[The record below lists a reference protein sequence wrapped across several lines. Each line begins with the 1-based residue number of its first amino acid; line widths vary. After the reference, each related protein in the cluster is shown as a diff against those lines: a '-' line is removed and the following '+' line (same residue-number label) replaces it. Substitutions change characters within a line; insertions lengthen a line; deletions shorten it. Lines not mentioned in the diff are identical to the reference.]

1 MAKTRALSQ
10 DDIDSVFQKQ
20 KNKGSDDLSRKA
32 KPYDFRRPDRIAK
45 DQLRAVQMV
54 HENFA
59 RNLSSSLSAY
69 LRAYVGVTLVSVE
82 QLAFTEFTQPMASPT
97 FMVAL
102 GLKPLDGHAVLE
114 MSPSLVFPV
123 LEMLL
128 GGKGTNSEGLDRKVT
143 EIEQSILDDVLRIIL
158 HDLRAAWQAVT
169 PIEFSIDSHETEPS
183 LVQVLGP
190 GEAVVAIG
198 LEMHAGEAVGML
210 NLGIPSVIIK
220 MLRRKFDQQWSLER
234 TQPTE
239 KDHRR
244 ILNLIGLAPLRL
256 DVRLAGPTVQ
266 FQTLLAL
273 KEDDILAF
281 DYPLERPLQVTVN
294 GKVKYRGE
302 VLQSSNLRAVKLLQD
317 VTQS

>member
-1 MAKTRALSQ
+1 VADTRQLSQ
-10 DDIDSVFQKQ
+10 RIEPVVQRRSSRAVDE
-20 KNKGSDDLSRKA
+20 LSRKA
-32 KPYDFRRPDRIAK
+32 RPYDFRRPDRIAK
-45 DQLRAVQMV
+45 DQLRSVQMV

-69 LRAYVGVTLVSVE
+69 LRAYVAVTLVSVE
-82 QLAFTEFTQPMASPT
+82 QLAFAEFTQPMASPT
-97 FMVAL
+97 FLVAL
-102 GLKPLDGHAVLE
+102 GLKPLDGRAVLE
-114 MSPSLVFPV
+114 MSPVLVFPV
-123 LEMLL
+123 LEILL
-128 GGKGTNSEGLDRKVT
+128 GGSGKNSEGLDRKVT
-143 EIEQSILDDVLRIIL
+143 EIEQSILDDLLRIIL
-158 HDLRAAWQAVT
+158 HDLRTAWQAVT

-190 GEAVVAIG
+190 GEAIVAIG

-244 ILNLIGLAPLRL
+244 LLNLIEPANLRL
-256 DVRLAGPTVQ
+256 DVRLSGPTLK
-266 FQTLLAL
+266 FETLLAL
-273 KEDDILAF
+273 SEGDVLSF
-281 DYPLERPLQVTVN
+281 DYPVERPLQVTVN

-302 VLQSSNLRAVKLLQD
+302 VLQSSNLRAVKLLHPVKQP
-317 VTQS
+317 